1 MLSIEDMKQLDSAID
16 STDSLAELVRIHNML
31 KEEELSRIARIK
43 EIGEEIS
50 RLAKEEKELRIGDCA
65 YSPEYKIRNKIVDV
79 VLKNSS

>member
-1 MLSIEDMKQLDSAID
+1 MLSIEDMKQLDTAID

-43 EIGEEIS
+43 EISEEIS
-50 RLAKEEKELRIGDCA
+50 RLAREEDKLRKNDCA
-65 YSPEYKIRNKIVDV
+65 YSPEYKIRDKIVDV